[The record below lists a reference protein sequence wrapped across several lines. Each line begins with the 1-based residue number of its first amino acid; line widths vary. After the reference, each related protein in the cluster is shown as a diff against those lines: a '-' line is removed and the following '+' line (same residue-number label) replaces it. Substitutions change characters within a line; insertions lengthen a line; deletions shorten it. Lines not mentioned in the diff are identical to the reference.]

1 MTPINFFLILRKDWL
16 TYVLHVQDSWFS
28 IWSQQIFIFHFF
40 LWKSTFKTLIICPWS
55 SISKIIQYSLSIQND
70 WLSIDSYFA
79 FIVTKNLYSDFFPA
93 WLLLMIL
100 SLAMIECF
108 CILVK
113 KKNKLTFY
121 CNTYFSSSCFW
132 FFFKFITVTKI
143 IMQSDIPASH
153 FWFI

>member
-1 MTPINFFLILRKDWL
+1 M
-16 TYVLHVQDSWFS
+16 TYVLQDSWFS

-108 CILVK
+108 GILVK
-113 KKNKLTFY
+113 KNIYILTFY
-121 CNTYFSSSCFW
+121 CNTYFSSSCFG
-132 FFFKFITVTKI
+132 FFFLFITVTKI
-143 IMQSDIPASH
+143 IMQSDIHASH
-153 FWFI
+153 FLFI

>member
-1 MTPINFFLILRKDWL
+1 MTPINFFWILRKDWL
-16 TYVLHVQDSWFS
+16 TYVLQDSWFS

-70 WLSIDSYFA
+70 WLSMDSYFA

-100 SLAMIECF
+100 SIAMIECF
-108 CILVK
+108 CVLVK
-113 KKNKLTFY
+113 KKINWLFIAILI
-121 CNTYFSSSCFW
+121 FQVHVFG
-132 FFFKFITVTKI
+132 FFFN
-143 IMQSDIPASH
+143 SLP
-153 FWFI
+153 